1 MRIKTS
7 IKKFFKPKTI
17 VSAQINYLQAGECLK
32 GKRVVITGGT
42 GGIGRAMAKRFIE
55 EGAKVLITG
64 RNPKT
69 LNQLSLDLGC
79 EALVLDVTQIDTFD
93 EFLTQTIDRLGGIDC
108 LVNNAG
114 VSLHEKFQGVTPEG
128 FDQQIATN
136 FKGPF
141 FLSQKILAYMD
152 QHGLKGHILFISS
165 ETGETA
171 DVRPYGLTKAA
182 VNSLVQG
189 LAYLYTKKGIRVNA
203 VAPGV
208 TASGMT
214 GFRAEDNLYCSYN
227 PNGRV
232 YLPEEMA
239 EVATFLLSDVSYCIS
254 GQIITCNNGKTI
266 NARWK

>member
-1 MRIKTS
+1 MAFLQRIKNI
-7 IKKFFKPKTI
+7 IKPRTI
-17 VSAQINYLQAGECLK
+17 VSAHVHSLQAGENLK
-32 GKRVVITGGT
+32 GKRIVITGGT
-42 GGIGRAMAKRFIE
+42 GALGKAMAKRFLD

-64 RNPKT
+64 RNSET
-69 LNQLSLDLGC
+69 LNQVASDLGC
-79 EALVLDVTQIDTFD
+79 VALVLDVTHVDVFD
-93 EFLTQTIDRLGGIDC
+93 VFVDQAIAKLGGIDC

-114 VSLHEKFQGVTPEG
+114 ISLHEDFQSVTLDG

-141 FLSQKILAYMD
+141 FLSQKVLAYME
-152 QHGLKGHILFISS
+152 QQGVQGHILFVSS
-165 ETGETA
+165 EAGETA
-171 DVRPYGLTKAA
+171 DIRPYGLTKAA

-189 LAYLYTKKGIRVNA
+189 LAFLYAKKGIRINA
-203 VAPGV
+203 IAPGI
-208 TASGMT
+208 TASSMS
-214 GFRAEDNLYCSYN
+214 GFNADDLYYPHN

-254 GQIITCNNGKTI
+254 GQIITCNNAKTI